1 MKIYILCKYNSRNSF
16 MMWCAQICEDV
27 PQVLDSDVPGLVER
41 PINLFLPK
49 LFQVMKLLVLIYAS
63 KLF

>member
-1 MKIYILCKYNSRNSF
+1 

-27 PQVLDSDVPGLVER
+27 PQALDSDVPGLVER

-49 LFQVMKLLVLIYAS
+49 LFKVGKQLVLI
-63 KLF
+63 LCF